1 MQLTFGPDRI
11 VLPMTL
17 NRSPNTSAWQA
28 LRPKLEA
35 DIAERGVPRGE
46 FVVSRMTKSVAN
58 CISAATEGPLPDAP
72 ALDIGTGTGY
82 HSAMLLSLGHPRVCS
97 VDIHPQAI
105 EYAQDR
111 LKRFLPNIPSSRHPA
126 PAAFLEASE
135 DREQAINLYPHSLG
149 DIAKLKDAEYSIV
162 SFNPPILYPFHDV
175 EFDKPATQGVY
186 FTSDNV
192 KDPTQDLVYQFYDT
206 IARNNLPVGGHVLCV
221 WPNLLRHL
229 VETNPFGENGD
240 QPEFVHPCEVLKNWF
255 GFEFDNAPESF
266 DDFHCHTTVLAAGF
280 FNQESVGELYERN
293 LRHGIA
299 NRLYSDLLIP
309 ADGPTL
315 AGTHFNFGV
324 LHLIRTSA
332 TELRFRVVNR
342 SSRD

>member
-1 MQLTFGPDRI
+1 
-11 VLPMTL
+11 MTL
-17 NRSPNTSAWQA
+17 NLSPNTSAWQA
-28 LRPKLEA
+28 LRPQLEA

-58 CISAATEGPLPDAP
+58 CISAATEGPLTNAP

-105 EYAQDR
+105 EYAEDR
-111 LKRFLPNIPSSRHPA
+111 LKRFLPNIPSSRHPE

-149 DIAKLKDAEYSIV
+149 DIAKVKDAEYSIV

-175 EFDKPATQGVY
+175 AFDKPATQGVY

-206 IARNNLPVGGHVLCV
+206 IARNNVPVGGHVLCV

-229 VETNPFGENGD
+229 VETDPFGENGD

-324 LHLIRTSA
+324 LHLVRTSA